1 MVCDEWKSD
10 FIAFRDWAIANGYQ
24 ESLTLDRV
32 DNNGNYEPSNCRWET
47 HQNQCNNTRRNHL
60 LTFNGETHTIAEW
73 ARIKGIR
80 CDTLERRI
88 NASGWSV
95 EKALT
100 TELRRLPS

>member
-100 TELRRLPS
+100 TELRRWPS